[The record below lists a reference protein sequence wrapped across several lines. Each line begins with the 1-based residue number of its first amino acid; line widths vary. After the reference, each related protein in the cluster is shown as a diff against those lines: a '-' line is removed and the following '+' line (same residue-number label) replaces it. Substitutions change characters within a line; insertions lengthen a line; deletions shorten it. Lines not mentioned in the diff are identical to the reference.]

1 MRQAL
6 ELHAAERTVGRLGPP
21 ELRELRGLM
30 EATLCTIDGS
40 RFADRP
46 AYLAANAALHDR
58 QVALARNALL
68 LGTYRTLAVN
78 VLMERVLGDGNDCG
92 DVANEHIELVAAF
105 ERASLEDV
113 HDAIRAHVATGKRL
127 ALDAIERSGG
137 AL

>member
-1 MRQAL
+1 
-6 ELHAAERTVGRLGPP
+6 
-21 ELRELRGLM
+21 
-30 EATLCTIDGS
+30 
-40 RFADRP
+40 
-46 AYLAANAALHDR
+46 
-58 QVALARNALL
+58 
-68 LGTYRTLAVN
+68 
-78 VLMERVLGDGNDCG
+78 MERVLGDGNDCG